1 MSAAEGRKHERGAGL
16 FIVILIAAG
25 MAALGLTL
33 LTLTSMGPKMAG
45 GLRTQ
50 EEAFNAAE
58 AGFDAARAIIE
69 DHFAVG
75 DWADFSG
82 RTLTAP
88 TGIDIPFTAGSPT
101 ANYFRR
107 LTDDQ
112 VMLLFDAGGDGTP
125 DVAPLVAFRQT
136 FAQDG
141 AGATDARLVYTAFL
155 INDEA
160 GGGPT
165 DPGDALLVVIGEV
178 RQGTRTLASTRLEI
192 GLSSQAQGT

>member
-1 MSAAEGRKHERGAGL
+1 MSPAKGRKRERGAGL

-25 MAALGLTL
+25 MAALGLSL

-45 GLRTQ
+45 SLRAQ

-58 AGFDAARAIIE
+58 AGFDAARAIVE

-75 DWADFSG
+75 DWTDFSG

-88 TGIDIPFTAGSPT
+88 TGIDVPFVNGAPT

-112 VMLLFDAGGDGTP
+112 VMLLFDAGRDGTP
-125 DVAPLVAFRQT
+125 DVAPLIAFRQT

-155 INDEA
+155 INEEA
-160 GGGPT
+160 GGGT
-165 DPGDALLVVIGEV
+165 ADASDALLVVIGEV
-178 RQGTRTLASTRLEI
+178 RQGSRTVASTRLEI
-192 GLSSQAQGT
+192 GLSYQAQGM